1 MNFKEVFVD
10 SLKFPVIN
18 LKQWLILIIL
28 FIGSPLVLPFILG
41 MGYLLRIVESS
52 SNGSNEAPKFNEW
65 KLMFKDGLKYIIGGF
80 MILMIPGGF
89 LMVMGVNLEGN
100 NILSLIIL
108 TLVNLVLYY
117 FFIMA
122 LSNMAHTKQF
132 KAFFDVRKIF
142 GLIKKLGNGKYF
154 IFVLIFTLM
163 ETIITVIVV
172 WPKLGALEYMFL
184 ILFALS
190 YLQIFQSRFAGLV
203 YLKTTE
209 IDEIIKKGDIK

>member
-10 SLKFPVIN
+10 SLKFPFIS
-18 LKQWLILIIL
+18 LKPWLILIIL
-28 FIGSPLVLPFILG
+28 FMGSPLVFPFILG
-41 MGYLLRIVESS
+41 FGYLLRIIESS
-52 SNGSNEAPKFNEW
+52 SNGSNEAPKFNAW
-65 KLMFKDGLKYIIGGF
+65 KLMFKDGLKYIIGI
-80 MILMIPGGF
+80 MILMMPIGF
-89 LMVMGVNLEGN
+89 LMAFGVNLEGN
-100 NILSLIIL
+100 DLLSLISI

-117 FFIMA
+117 LFIMA

-142 GLIKKLGNGKYF
+142 RLIKKLGNGKYF

-163 ETIITVIVV
+163 ETMITAMVV
-172 WPKLGALEYMFL
+172 LPNLGALEDMFL
-184 ILFALS
+184 YLFALS

-209 IDEIIKKGDIK
+209 IDRNS

>member
-1 MNFKEVFVD
+1 MNIKEIFTD
-10 SLKFPVIN
+10 SLKFPFIY

-28 FIGSPLVLPFILG
+28 FMGSPLVFPFILG
-41 MGYLLRIVESS
+41 FGYLLRIIKSS

-65 KLMFKDGLKYIIGGF
+65 KLMFKDGLKYIIGI
-80 MILMIPGGF
+80 MILMIPSGF
-89 LMVMGVNLEGN
+89 LIALGVNLEGN
-100 NILSLIIL
+100 NLLSLISI

-122 LSNMAHTKQF
+122 LGNMAHKKRF

-142 GLIKKLGNGKYF
+142 GLIKKLGNRKYL

-163 ETIITVIVV
+163 ETIITAMVV
-172 WPKLGALEYMFL
+172 LPNLGDLEDMFL
-184 ILFALS
+184 YMFALS

>member
-41 MGYLLRIVESS
+41 MGYLLRIIESS

-65 KLMFKDGLKYIIGGF
+65 KSMFKDGLKYIMGIIIITIPIG
-80 MILMIPGGF
+80 ILMF
-89 LMVMGVNLEGN
+89 KGVNLDGN
-100 NILSLIIL
+100 DILSIL
-108 TLVNLVLYY
+108 NSTLVNLVLYY

-122 LSNMAHTKQF
+122 LANMAHTKRL
-132 KAFFDVRKIF
+132 KAFFDIRTIF
-142 GLIKKLGNGKYF
+142 ELIKKLGKGKYF

-163 ETIITVIVV
+163 ETMITAIVV
-172 WPKLGALEYMFL
+172 LPNLGALEYMFL

-190 YLQIFQSRFAGLV
+190 YLQIFQSRFGGLV
-203 YLKTTE
+203 YLKANSLSNE
-209 IDEIIKKGDIK
+209 ENN